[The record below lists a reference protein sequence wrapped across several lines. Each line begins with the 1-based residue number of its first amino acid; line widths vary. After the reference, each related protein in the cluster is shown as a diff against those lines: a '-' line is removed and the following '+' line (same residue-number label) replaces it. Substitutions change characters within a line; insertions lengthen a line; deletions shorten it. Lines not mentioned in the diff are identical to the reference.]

1 MKTTKAFYI
10 SLLIFVVLFG
20 SVSCTPGIRLNT
32 IAQDSEAKGSY
43 TVIYYGCNFLNDL
56 ETIAFLDKEDGQY
69 NFEPYAP
76 EFKYRVKKGLS
87 AEEAFGTA
95 MEFVSCDASF
105 SRTQVKS
112 ILAPN
117 GETIGY
123 EVRPLYLPLTY
134 GVNDVLDVNYWLK
147 DGKIV
152 ITIRLAPSIEMM
164 LQGGGGND
172 RER

>member
-20 SVSCTPGIRLNT
+20 SVSCAPGIRLNT

-76 EFKYRVKKGLS
+76 DFKYRVKKGLS
-87 AEEAFGTA
+87 VEEAFETA
-95 MEFVSCDASF
+95 TKFVSCNPSF
-105 SRTQVKS
+105 SHTQAKS

-117 GETIGY
+117 GDTIGY
-123 EVRPLYLPLTY
+123 EVRPLYLSFIY
-134 GVNDVLDVNYWLK
+134 GTDDVLYVDYWLK
-147 DGKIV
+147 DGKVV
-152 ITIRLAPSIEMM
+152 ITVRLSPSIEMM
-164 LQGGGGND
+164 LQDGGGNN
-172 RER
+172 REK